1 MRYSAYNENGID
13 HIDANALTRYIAGLQ
28 TQEMTGN
35 YAYSDDEKA
44 LSIWYNS
51 PYGIVLVD
59 LHTSF
64 LKVLYLSGERDAW
77 YVYHLPE
84 PADWEYINAIVP
96 PIPTAEVELSDG
108 TRYGGSHL
116 TATVTKLVYQTGEA
130 KEVLKD
136 RAARPHEGSG
146 IYGAKVYSAA
156 TVTFSMP
163 LISEVEITVEAW
175 DYDSSYTVTLTEL
188 ADGLAF
194 ELPDFPAHYTITASF
209 RGSNGIYD
217 ATFVFHLGNT

>member
-1 MRYSAYNENGID
+1 M
-13 HIDANALTRYIAGLQ
+13 
-28 TQEMTGN
+28 
-35 YAYSDDEKA
+35 
-44 LSIWYNS
+44 
-51 PYGIVLVD
+51 
-59 LHTSF
+59 
-64 LKVLYLSGERDAW
+64 
-77 YVYHLPE
+77 
-84 PADWEYINAIVP
+84 
-96 PIPTAEVELSDG
+96 
-108 TRYGGSHL
+108 

-209 RGSNGIYD
+209 RGSCVHRSSRSPRPAELSGRSAEIEQWHRPD
-217 ATFVFHLGNT
+217 